1 MKLLTKLSG
10 TITFKDKQK
19 MRLLLIIF
27 ILEIVLFFI
36 LGQLYCEA
44 RKKMF
49 SERVESVFK
58 AVFLQ
63 HLQEDA
69 FDGYFYTSGRKQ
81 RLEEYPDTVYITDES
96 GKRGYCLDKEK
107 SSKNVTSDPRLSFLH
122 TAYLSKHP
130 LVVDSLYEK
139 WQLHL
144 KQQSLSGTFALQ
156 LLVSDKDENITES
169 VYPDSFL
176 HENCIPEFDITAGY
190 CCEVEVKGFF
200 YFSFFTLVGVRGFV
214 YGFIYWLCAVI
225 INIVI
230 FFRKRWQKN
239 IVVPTSVHIY
249 QMDQDIMFDADLR
262 KLIFGKE
269 EIQILPQTAILLK
282 HFLEAPDYILK
293 DKEIK
298 KIFWSDKSNNDP
310 RLHNAISRLRRVFEN
325 VPSIEIQ
332 RYENIGYQ
340 LQIRRN
346 K

>member
-27 ILEIVLFFI
+27 FLEIVLFFI

-190 CCEVEVKGFF
+190 
-200 YFSFFTLVGVRGFV
+200 R
-214 YGFIYWLCAVI
+214 LCAVI

-239 IVVPTSVHIY
+239 IVAPTSVHIY
-249 QMDQDIMFDADLR
+249 YMDQGIMFDADLR

-293 DKEIK
+293 DEEIK

>member
-1 MKLLTKLSG
+1 MKLITKLSD
-10 TITFKDKQK
+10 TIIFKDRQK
-19 MRLLLIIF
+19 MHFLLIIF
-27 ILEIVLFFI
+27 LGEILLFFI
-36 LGQLYCEA
+36 IGQFYYGD

-63 HLQEDA
+63 HLQENP
-69 FDGYFYTSGRKQ
+69 FDGYLYTSDRKQ
-81 RLEEYPDTVYITDES
+81 ELEEYPDMVYITDES
-96 GKRGYCLDKEK
+96 GRRGYSLDKEK
-107 SSKNVTSDPRLSFLH
+107 NRKNITSDPRLRLLH
-122 TAYLSKHP
+122 TAYLAKYP

-144 KQQSLSGTFALQ
+144 KQQSLSGTFVLQ
-156 LLVSDKDENITES
+156 LLVSDKDENITDC

-176 HENCIPEFDITAGY
+176 HENYISAFDITVGY
-190 CCEVEVKGFF
+190 RCEVEVKGFF

-214 YGFIYWLCAVI
+214 YGFIYWLCAVV
-225 INIVI
+225 INIMI

-239 IVVPTSVHIY
+239 IVAPTSVHIY
-249 QMDQDIMFDADLR
+249 HMDQDIMFDADLR

-269 EIQILPQTAILLK
+269 EIQLPPQTAILLRR
-282 HFLEAPDYILK
+282 FLEAPDYILK
-293 DKEIK
+293 DEEIK
-298 KIFWSDKSNNDP
+298 KIFWSDKSNNVP

-346 K
+346 R

>member
-10 TITFKDKQK
+10 TITFKDRQK
-19 MRLLLIIF
+19 MHFLLIIF
-27 ILEIVLFFI
+27 LGEIVLFFI

-69 FDGYFYTSGRKQ
+69 FDGYLYTSERKQ

-107 SSKNVTSDPRLSFLH
+107 SRRNITSDPRLRFLH

-190 CCEVEVKGFF
+190 RCEVEVKGFF
-200 YFSFFTLVGVRGFV
+200 YFSFFTLVG
-214 YGFIYWLCAVI
+214 WLCAVI

-239 IVVPTSVHIY
+239 IVAPTSVHIY
-249 QMDQDIMFDADLR
+249 YMDQGIMFDADLR

-293 DKEIK
+293 DEEIK

-325 VPSIEIQ
+325 VPSIEILLGK
-332 RYENIGYQ
+332 EKE
-340 LQIRRN
+340 QIKDYNFR
-346 K
+346 